1 MRKLVAGTAVFVAVL
16 VAVGVTARPAYASTT
31 PSSTKT
37 PSSAPASGAPSNS
50 KTPSSAPSGS
60 APSDSKTPTT
70 TRSGSPPSGLIVL
83 GIHHTPQ
90 LCAAAG
96 SIPVAGDVPVQIA
109 ECNAD
114 DAAQNWTV
122 NAGGTITSNGKCL
135 DVTSNGSLAGLG
147 KCDGDASQRWTPT
160 DGTLV
165 NAQFS
170 KCLDDPAW
178 STVPGTQLDIW
189 ACNGGTNQR
198 WTLPGSSIQGNPM
211 PVGAPGN
218 WTLAF
223 DDEFNATSVDT
234 SKWAIGDDAHVN
246 SVTDV
251 PSNVWESDGDLDLQL
266 SDSSTGAVVC
276 SGGSNTPC
284 GGSTPDGYALP
295 VGGYAEARV
304 WFPGSGSD
312 IYNWPAWWASGAD
325 WPAAGEVDIAEGLG
339 DLTVNYHSPSGA
351 HNQGAIPGTWSA
363 GWHIY
368 GVLRNASSDDVYWDG
383 KLVKSFPTDD
393 NGQPEALILDVGNS
407 GGGVY
412 GAASVVKVDYVRVWT
427 QPGTGQG
434 QGQGR
439 GKGRGPG
446 KEKGQGDRLGK
457 PVPVPAVGQGPVAV
471 AG

>member
-1 MRKLVAGTAVFVAVL
+1 M
-16 VAVGVTARPAYASTT
+16 
-31 PSSTKT
+31 
-37 PSSAPASGAPSNS
+37 
-50 KTPSSAPSGS
+50 
-60 APSDSKTPTT
+60 
-70 TRSGSPPSGLIVL
+70 
-83 GIHHTPQ
+83 
-90 LCAAAG
+90 
-96 SIPVAGDVPVQIA
+96 PVQIA
-109 ECNAD
+109 DCNAD
-114 DAAQNWTV
+114 DVAQNWTV
-122 NAGGTITSNGKCL
+122 NSAGTITINGKCL
-135 DVTSNGSLAGLG
+135 DVTAIGSLAGLG
-147 KCDGDASQRWTPT
+147 KCDGDASQRWTPI

-165 NAQFS
+165 NAQSS

-178 STVPGTQLDIW
+178 SATPGTQLDIW
-189 ACNGGTNQR
+189 ACNGGRNQR
-198 WTLPGSSIQGNPM
+198 WTLPGSGTQGNPT
-211 PVGAPGN
+211 PVGVPGS

-223 DDEFNATSVDT
+223 DDEFNATTVDT
-234 SKWAIGDDAHVN
+234 SKWAVGNDAHVN

-251 PSNVWESDGDLDLQL
+251 PSNAWESDGSLDLQL

-276 SGGSNTPC
+276 SGGTGTPC

-304 WFPGSGSD
+304 WFPGSGDD

-339 DLTVNYHSPSGA
+339 DLTVNYHSPSGS
-351 HNQGAIPGTWSA
+351 HNQGAVPGTWSA

-368 GVLRNASSDDVYWDG
+368 GVLRNATSDDVYWDG

-427 QPGTGQG
+427 STGTGQG
-434 QGQGR
+434 HGQGQG
-439 GKGRGPG
+439 KGRALG

-457 PVPVPAVGQGPVAV
+457 PAPVPAGEQGPVAV